1 MKKQV
6 QDSNPSL
13 DFGSNDRSSF
23 QDLFPDYNSHIDTFN
38 FFPSPDVP
46 TQVSLQVHPDT
57 TTLISS
63 TSQLVTSTSTVTDVV
78 DSWNGITF
86 AQSGGYYPPDN
97 ALAAGANVV
106 ITAENDAIQITT
118 LQGASP
124 QTESLNTF
132 FSSVK
137 LSGYFL
143 SDPRV
148 LYDAGHH
155 QFVVAV
161 DEVSN
166 NLNASYILLA
176 VSKSDL
182 TTTSLSSANWQ
193 FEAASTTYN
202 LNGITTWADQPLV
215 SVDGHNIYVS
225 TNQFSAS
232 GSYQGSV
239 LSIFDDGLFT
249 GSTSNL
255 INETTYAS
263 PSYQTAANVGS
274 GTYYGEYL
282 VADTHNSLS
291 IFKSAGGSN
300 TAPLTVSLGNID
312 YGNGIYSA
320 SQYGTKYQ
328 LDAGDGRITS
338 AAYDSVNQ
346 KLYVVFEGQPSSSNA
361 TPSVEWAQLNM
372 SAFNSSGGLTAPTVL
387 HTGNLNSLLPTTGAT
402 AGAATFNGSVA
413 VDANG
418 DVLFNFNVSGSH
430 MYAADYFTFW
440 KGAGSAAATTPP
452 DFVAPIDYRDSVA
465 AYIDPAHDR
474 VARWGDYSTAISDPA
489 HANGFYVSNEFD
501 NGTVSHYSSW
511 GTSVD
516 HILV

>member
-1 MKKQV
+1 MKKQL
-6 QDSNPSL
+6 QDSNL

-46 TQVSLQVHPDT
+46 TQVSLQVHPAA
-57 TTLISS
+57 TTLVSS
-63 TSQLVTSTSTVTDVV
+63 ITHLVTSTSTVTDV
-78 DSWNGITF
+78 DYSWNGITF

-118 LQGASP
+118 LQGTSP

-132 FSSVK
+132 FGSVM

-148 LYDAGHH
+148 LYDAAHH

-193 FEAASTTYN
+193 FESASTTYN

-215 SVDGHNIYVS
+215 AVDGHNIYVS

-232 GSYQGSV
+232 SSYQGSV
-239 LSIFDDGLFT
+239 LSVFDDGLFT
-249 GSTSNL
+249 AGSTSNF
-255 INETTYAS
+255 INKTTYAS

-274 GTYYGEYL
+274 GPYYGEYL

-291 IFKSAGGSN
+291 IFKSADGLN

-312 YGNGIYSA
+312 YGNSNYSA
-320 SQYGTKYQ
+320 SQYGTNFR

-346 KLYVVFEGQPSSSNA
+346 KLYVVFEGQPGSSSA
-361 TPSVEWAQLNM
+361 TPSVEWAQLDM
-372 SAFNSSGGLTAPTVL
+372 SAFNSSGGQIAPTVL

-440 KGAGSAAATTPP
+440 KGAGSATATTTP

-465 AYIDPAHDR
+465 AYIDPAHDA
-474 VARWGDYSTAISDPA
+474 VGRWGDYSTATADPA
-489 HANGFYVSNEFD
+489 HANGFYISNEFD
-501 NGTVSHYSSW
+501 NGKVSHYSSW

>member
-1 MKKQV
+1 M
-6 QDSNPSL
+6 
-13 DFGSNDRSSF
+13 
-23 QDLFPDYNSHIDTFN
+23 
-38 FFPSPDVP
+38 
-46 TQVSLQVHPDT
+46 
-57 TTLISS
+57 
-63 TSQLVTSTSTVTDVV
+63 
-78 DSWNGITF
+78 
-86 AQSGGYYPPDN
+86 
-97 ALAAGANVV
+97 
-106 ITAENDAIQITT
+106 
-118 LQGASP
+118 
-124 QTESLNTF
+124 
-132 FSSVK
+132 
-137 LSGYFL
+137 

-148 LYDAGHH
+148 LYDAAHH

-182 TTTSLSSANWQ
+182 TTTSFSSADWQ
-193 FEAASTTYN
+193 FESVSTTYN

-232 GSYQGSV
+232 GTYQGSV

-249 GSTSNL
+249 TGSTSNL
-255 INETTYAS
+255 INQTTYAS
-263 PSYQTAANVGS
+263 PSYQTASNVGG

-291 IFKSAGGSN
+291 IFKSADGSN
-300 TAPLTVSLGNID
+300 TAPLTVSLGTID

-320 SQYGTKYQ
+320 SQYGTNFR
-328 LDAGDGRITS
+328 LDAGYGRITS

-346 KLYVVFEGQPSSSNA
+346 KLYVVFEGQPGGSNA
-361 TPSVEWAQLNM
+361 TPSVEWAQLDM
-372 SAFNSSGGLTAPTVL
+372 SAFNSSGGVTAPTVL

-440 KGAGSAAATTPP
+440 KGAGSATAATAP

-474 VARWGDYSTAISDPA
+474 VARWGDYSTATFDPA
-489 HANGFYVSNEFD
+489 HANGFYISNEFD

-516 HILV
+516 HILI

>member
-1 MKKQV
+1 MKKQL
-6 QDSNPSL
+6 QDSNL

-46 TQVSLQVHPDT
+46 TQVSLQVHPAA
-57 TTLISS
+57 TTLVSS
-63 TSQLVTSTSTVTDVV
+63 TTHLVTSTSTVTDV
-78 DSWNGITF
+78 DYSWNGITF

-132 FSSVK
+132 FSSVM

-148 LYDAGHH
+148 LYDAANH
-155 QFVVAV
+155 QFIVAV

-166 NLNASYILLA
+166 NLNASNILLA

-182 TTTSLSSANWQ
+182 SSTPLSLFPSLGSADWH
-193 FEAASTTYN
+193 FGTASTTYS
-202 LNGITTWADQPLV
+202 LNGTTTWADQPLV

-232 GSYQGSV
+232 GSYQGSA
-239 LSIFDDGLFT
+239 LSVFDYGLSKV
-249 GSTSNL
+249 GNPMIS
-255 INETTYAS
+255 AS
-263 PSYQTAANVGS
+263 PSYQPTAIGDVLTG
-274 GTYYGEYL
+274 GEYL
-282 VADTHNSLS
+282 VSDTHNSLS
-291 IFKSAGGSN
+291 IFKSVGGSN
-300 TAPLTVSLGNID
+300 TAPVTVSFPQNID
-312 YGNGIYSA
+312 FGNGNYSA
-320 SQYGTKYQ
+320 SQYGTNFR

-338 AAYDSVNQ
+338 AAYDSANQ
-346 KLYVVFEGQPSSSNA
+346 KLYVVFEGQPSISNA
-361 TPSVEWAQLNM
+361 TPSVEWAQLDM

-387 HTGNLNSLLPTTGAT
+387 HIGNLNSLLPTTGAT

-440 KGAGSAAATTPP
+440 KGAGSAPAATAP

-465 AYIDPAHDR
+465 AYIDPAHDA
-474 VARWGDYSTAISDPA
+474 VGRWGDYSTATADPA
-489 HANGFYVSNEFD
+489 HPNGFYISNEFD
-501 NGTVSHYSSW
+501 NGKVSHYSSW

>member
-1 MKKQV
+1 MKKQL
-6 QDSNPSL
+6 QDSNL

-46 TQVSLQVHPDT
+46 TQVSLQVHPAA
-57 TTLISS
+57 TTLVSS
-63 TSQLVTSTSTVTDVV
+63 TTHLVTSTSTVTDV
-78 DSWNGITF
+78 DYSWNGITF

-148 LYDAGHH
+148 LYDAAHH

-193 FEAASTTYN
+193 FESASTTYS
-202 LNGITTWADQPLV
+202 LNGTTTWADQPLV

-232 GSYQGSV
+232 GIYQGSV

-249 GSTSNL
+249 TGSTSNF
-255 INETTYAS
+255 INKTTYAN
-263 PSYQTAANVGS
+263 PSYQPAAIGDVLTG
-274 GTYYGEYL
+274 GGEYL
-282 VADTHNSLS
+282 VSDTHNSLS
-291 IFKSAGGSN
+291 IFKSVGGSN
-300 TAPLTVSLGNID
+300 TTPMTVLFPQNID

-320 SQYGTKYQ
+320 SQYGTNFR
-328 LDAGDGRITS
+328 LDAGDGRITG

-346 KLYVVFEGQPSSSNA
+346 KLYVVFEGQPGSSNA
-361 TPSVEWAQLNM
+361 TPSIEWVQLDM
-372 SAFNSSGGLTAPTVL
+372 SAFNSSGGVTAPTVL

-440 KGAGSAAATTPP
+440 KGAGSAAATTTP

-465 AYIDPAHDR
+465 AYIDPAHD
-474 VARWGDYSTAISDPA
+474 VVGRWGDYSTATFDPA
-489 HANGFYVSNEFD
+489 HANGFYIYRTNSITEK
-501 NGTVSHYSSW
+501 
-511 GTSVD
+511 SVT
-516 HILV
+516 

>member
-6 QDSNPSL
+6 QDSNPGL

-38 FFPSPDVP
+38 FFPTADFPA
-46 TQVSLQVHPDT
+46 QVSLQVHAT
-57 TTLISS
+57 TTSSGSS
-63 TSQLVTSTSTVTDVV
+63 TTQLVNSSSTIFDVA
-78 DSWNGITF
+78 DHWDGITF

-97 ALAAGANVV
+97 ALAAGMSEV

-118 LQGASP
+118 LKGASP

-132 FSSVK
+132 FGSVM

-143 SDPRV
+143 TDPRV
-148 LYDAGHH
+148 LYDAVHH
-155 QFVVAV
+155 EFVVAV

-166 NLNASYILLA
+166 NLTSSNILLA
-176 VSKSDL
+176 ISQPDL
-182 TTTSLSSANWQ
+182 ATTSLASANWK

-225 TNQFSAS
+225 TYQFSAS
-232 GSYQGSV
+232 SSYQGSV
-239 LSIFDDGLFT
+239 LSVFDDGLFT
-249 GSTSNL
+249 TGSTSNL
-255 INETTYAS
+255 VNETTYAS
-263 PSYQTAANVGS
+263 PSYQTAAIGDVLTG
-274 GTYYGEYL
+274 GGEYL
-282 VADTHNSLS
+282 VADTHNGLS
-291 IFKSAGGSN
+291 IFKSSGGSN
-300 TAPLTVSLGNID
+300 TSPLTVSLGNID
-312 YGNGIYSA
+312 YGNGSYSA
-320 SQYGTKYQ
+320 SQYGTNFR

-346 KLYVVFEGQPSSSNA
+346 KLYVVFEGQPGSSNA
-361 TPSVEWAQLNM
+361 TPSVEWAQLDM

-387 HTGNLNSLLPTTGAT
+387 HTGNLNSLLPTAGAT

-440 KGAGSAAATTPP
+440 KGAGSAAAPTFAT
-452 DFVAPIDYRDSVA
+452 PIDYHDSVA

-474 VARWGDYSTAISDPA
+474 VARWGDYSTATSDPA